1 MATNSGTE
9 FRVLMSTD
17 GTTFKGFANET
28 ECSFDITSD
37 TREITSKDSA
47 VWRTFAPSAKSWNAS
62 GTAIFGDDDAT
73 KWNPDDLYPL
83 VGTSVTLKLTPCA
96 AGSTT
101 PTVGET
107 NISGLVIFT
116 SFSSS
121 QPDKDNGT
129 FTFSFQGVGL
139 LNVATNA

>member
-28 ECSFDITSD
+28 ECSFEVTSD

-47 VWRTFAPSAKSWNAS
+47 VWRTYAPNAKSWTAT
-62 GTAIFGDDDAT
+62 GTAIFGDDDGT

-83 VGTSVTLKLTPCA
+83 VGTTVTVRLTPCA
-96 AGSTT
+96 AGTVT

-107 NISGLVIFT
+107 NLNGLAILT

-139 LNVATNA
+139 LNTATNA

>member
-9 FRVLMSTD
+9 FRVLMSND
-17 GTTFKGFANET
+17 GGTTFKGFANET
-28 ECSFDITSD
+28 ECSFEVTSD

-47 VWRTFAPSAKSWNAS
+47 VWRTYAPNAKAWTAS

-73 KWNPDDLYPL
+73 KWNPDDLYSL
-83 VGTSVTLKLTPCA
+83 VGVTVTVKLTPCD
-96 AGSTT
+96 AGTVT
-101 PTVGET
+101 PKTGET
-107 NISGLVIFT
+107 NLNGLAILT

-139 LNVATNA
+139 LNTATN

>member
-28 ECSFDITSD
+28 ECSFEVTSD

-47 VWRTFAPSAKSWNAS
+47 VWRTYAPNAKSWTAT
-62 GTAIFGDDDAT
+62 GTAIFGDDDAS
-73 KWNPDDLYPL
+73 KWNPDELYPL
-83 VGTSVTLKLTPCA
+83 VGTTVTLKLTPCD
-96 AGSTT
+96 AGSVT
-101 PTVGET
+101 PKTGET
-107 NISGLVIFT
+107 NLNGLAILT

-129 FTFSFQGVGL
+129 FTFTFQGVGL
-139 LNVATNA
+139 LNTATN